1 MRPIRFL
8 AVATAFALT
17 IAAPIAPV
25 AASTTINFP
34 MTSGGA
40 GSSAGR
46 VFTVTVGSTTV
57 KVRVTG
63 WSTTGTSN
71 SSTVEKGGVN
81 VYSNGLGVTN
91 TGEGSSSPNHTVD
104 NSGRKDFLIFQFD
117 QPVEMDSA
125 KFTTYNMGSTRTDGD
140 ATIAYGSSATSWMT
154 DLLAST
160 STYGQLST
168 VFGNS
173 FEASNVASTSGQTSV
188 TRALNPSNKSGN
200 VWLIG
205 AAFSNPAENCG
216 YKKNQLCLD
225 GFKLSQVAVSAVPEP
240 STWMMMLLG
249 FGFVG
254 FSMRRR
260 KSLGTVNAPL
270 RLA

>member
-8 AVATAFALT
+8 AVVTAFALT

-25 AASTTINFP
+25 AASTTITFP
-34 MTSGGA
+34 MTSGGS
-40 GSSAGR
+40 GTSGGR
-46 VFTVTVGSTTV
+46 VFTMTVGGKTV
-57 KVRVTG
+57 QVRVTG
-63 WSTTGTSN
+63 WTTNGANVSK
-71 SSTVEKGGVN
+71 EKVY
-81 VYSNGLGVTN
+81 VYSNGLGVTSS
-91 TGEGSSSPNHTVD
+91 GEGSSSPNHTID
-104 NSGRKDFLIFQFD
+104 NKVNKDFLIFQFD
-117 QPVEMDSA
+117 QPVELDSA

-254 FSMRRR
+254 YSLRRR
-260 KSLGTVNAPL
+260 KSLGTANTPL